1 MKKIMTRAHQIAKTL
16 EGDYS
21 ARLSM
26 ALKLAWKEVKKV
38 VKAVV
43 VKESAKAKMLT
54 LFVQNVLGNTK
65 EMNVWFPN
73 GWLDENNIPKAW
85 ALDKKV
91 AELRANYSSWGLVV
105 TGILVA

>member
-1 MKKIMTRAHQIAKTL
+1 MLEMKKIMTRAHQIAKTL
-16 EGDYS
+16 EGNYS

-26 ALKLAWKEVKKV
+26 AVKLAQKEAKEV

-43 VKESAKAKMLT
+43 VKESSKAKMLT
-54 LFVQNVLGNTK
+54 LFVQNVLGNTN

-73 GWLDENNIPKAW
+73 GWLNENNIPKPW

-91 AELRANYSSWGLVV
+91 AE
-105 TGILVA
+105 